1 MIKRSTLIL
10 LLAGLIL
17 PAISRAQS
25 SPAPQAATATAP
37 QTATQKEN
45 QTEVNAPAGAPSE
58 QAAADAMPAGTALT
72 PAIINIAVLNEKF
85 NKLDALCSIWELGC
99 YTGAGDTLLQDSGGI
114 RTKLAK
120 ANIGFLALSIS
131 LFEANLTHMDGMPHP
146 TQATQQFAGQKPT
159 WVAAPFSLYVTYNI
173 PSKNMQFTIGGASVQ
188 SNYAFIEGPNTSRVS
203 MLNLHQTLFK
213 GKFEYIVGYQ
223 QGDTTVADNYIGGS
237 VGAGILG
244 VKAVIPYNLGQSVS
258 IYTTPALTLKYHF
271 TDKIYATV
279 MAQRSTDPDTG
290 IWGMKARDIAGFRFA
305 PKGDRVLYMPEIGYK
320 VDPAPGKKM
329 TFFRATGFYN
339 TSHFLDYSTPTSFVQ
354 GVEAINY
361 GMYGKLAPVLTG
373 LTTLPTSIP
382 PAAQSLYGSA
392 GTGVAPITGNNHEL
406 MVNSGFSLTLD
417 RQLTQTDKFLSYRGL
432 YLNLIGQY
440 AAPHANT
447 YQQYY
452 QVALYSLGLLK
463 SRPLD
468 MMVINANRTQYSRT
482 ALNTLQSLPTL
493 ACPYAVTAAALPVA
507 MGGQGQA
514 LPAGVTGNMVCNGT
528 LDAILGTGTAYQTAA
543 LNSTTQA
550 LQAINYQIGQKTFDD
565 TTEISG
571 TYSYHVMHG
580 LYFNTNW
587 GYTRHPAFAPAQH
600 FHSSPVTALFSI
612 TIAY

>member
-1 MIKRSTLIL
+1 M
-10 LLAGLIL
+10 L

-25 SPAPQAATATAP
+25 SPEPQAGTSTAVADT
-37 QTATQKEN
+37 
-45 QTEVNAPAGAPSE
+45 TEGTPS
-58 QAAADAMPAGTALT
+58 QQADAMPPGTALT
-72 PAIINIAVLNEKF
+72 PALINVGVLNEKF

-99 YTGAGDTLLQDSGGI
+99 YTGAGDSLLQDEGGI

-120 ANIGFLALSIS
+120 ANIGFFALGIGVY
-131 LFEANLTHMDGMPHP
+131 EVNLTHMSGMPHA

-159 WVAAPFSLYVTYNI
+159 FVYTPMSLYVTYNI
-173 PSKNMQFTIGGASVQ
+173 PSKNMQFTIGGANVE
-188 SNYAFIEGPNTSRVS
+188 SNYAFMQGPNTSRLS
-203 MLNLHQTLFK
+203 MLNLHQTLFN

-258 IYTTPALTLKYHF
+258 IYDTPALTLKYHF
-271 TDKIYATV
+271 GHGIYATV

-290 IWGMKARDIAGFRFA
+290 IWGMKSRDIAGFRFA

-320 VDPAPGKKM
+320 VDAAPGHMM

-339 TSHFLDYSTPTSFVQ
+339 TSHFVDYSSPTSFVQ
-354 GVEAINY
+354 GIEAINY

-373 LTTLPTSIP
+373 LTTQLTAI
-382 PAAQSLYGSA
+382 PAAYQALAGSG
-392 GTGVAPITGNNHEL
+392 GTGVAPITANNHS
-406 MVNSGFSLTLD
+406 MVSNAGFGLTID
-417 RQLTQTDKFLSYRGL
+417 RQLTQPDKYLSYRGV
-432 YLNLIGQY
+432 YVNAIGQY
-440 AAPHANT
+440 ATPHANT

-493 ACPYAVTAAALPVA
+493 ACPYFAAYAAAEGKIPSIA
-507 MGGQGQA
+507 PFTGAQA
-514 LPAGVTGNMVCNGT
+514 CSGVVDQYVPGT
-528 LDAILGTGTAYQTAA
+528 SAA
-543 LNSTTQA
+543 LMAATTST
-550 LQAINYQIGQKTFDD
+550 LQAINYQFGQKTSDD

-580 LYFNTNW
+580 VYANTNW
-587 GYTRHPAFAPAQH
+587 GYTRHPAFAPQ

-612 TIAY
+612 TIGY